1 MNKKQLERMRTGKG
15 FIAALDQSGGST
27 PKALKGYGIEE
38 SEYHSEEEMY
48 DLVQAMR
55 SRIIQSQSFTS
66 EHILAAILFEKTMDR
81 KIEGLYTGDY
91 LWDKK
96 GIVPILKVDKGL
108 AEQKDG
114 VQLMKPMP
122 DLDRL
127 LERAK
132 DRNIFGT
139 KMRSVIHEANA
150 ASIKKIVEQQ
160 IQVGTQIA
168 AAGLVPILEPEV
180 DIHSSSKKE
189 AEIMLIAEIEK
200 QLSQLDNSVKI
211 MLKVSIPTVSGVYS
225 ILMND
230 AHIVRIVALSGG
242 YSRQEANTL
251 LAKNPNLIAS
261 FSRALLSD
269 LSAKQTPAEFDKLLA
284 TAINEIYKASV

>member
-114 VQLMKPMP
+114 IQLMKPMP

-160 IQVGTQIA
+160 IQVGKQIA

-225 ILMND
+225 TLMND

>member
-1 MNKKQLERMRTGKG
+1 MRTGKG

-160 IQVGTQIA
+160 IQVGKQIA

-225 ILMND
+225 TLMND